1 MSQPVPTTPEE
12 AARIA
17 AHIRECEV
25 ISNRL
30 RGETEDLVLQRPH
43 QWAGMNSEQVL
54 TFADTLT
61 ELLAKLRPGES
72 DRSTVA
78 VRYLDPDPPESIL

>member
-17 AHIRECEV
+17 AHIREYEV

-30 RGETEDLVLQRPH
+30 REETEDLVLQRPH
-43 QWAGMNSEQVL
+43 QWAGMNSEQAL

-61 ELLAKLRPGES
+61 ELLAKLRLGES
-72 DRSTVA
+72 DRSAVA
-78 VRYLDPDPPESIL
+78 VRYLDPDPPELIL